1 MRDSRFVE
9 PSPYATDKGNLI
21 GKDPARISKSDLADL
36 GHPKSYP
43 KVIRAYCLEC
53 CLGQESEVRKC
64 VCCECP
70 LWPFRMGRNP
80 FDARAK

>member
-1 MRDSRFVE
+1 MRDPRFVE
-9 PSPYATDKGNLI
+9 PSPYAVDKGNLI
-21 GKDPARISKSDLADL
+21 GKDPSRISKSDLADL
-36 GHPKSYP
+36 GHHKSYP
-43 KVIRAYCLEC
+43 KTIRAYCLEC

-64 VCCECP
+64 VCYECP